1 MVNSPDD
8 NVENPFSGH
17 LGYMLRRASNSLMGE
32 LARQLESA
40 GLKISEAS
48 ILLLVEANPRVTQSE
63 IGRVLGINRAN
74 MAPLTGGLEL
84 RGLVRRERVN
94 GRSQGLVITGPGTAA
109 CDNARRIMA
118 EGERRILDRL
128 GGDDRL
134 ARTVLQRLC
143 D

>member
-1 MVNSPDD
+1 MVKSPDD
-8 NVENPFSGH
+8 SIENPFGSH

-32 LARQLESA
+32 LARHLEAA

-63 IGRVLGINRAN
+63 IGRVLGIKRAN
-74 MAPLTGGLEL
+74 MVPLAGALEL
-84 RGLVRRERVN
+84 RGLVTGEKVN
-94 GRSQGLVITGPGTAA
+94 GRSRGLVITGPGASA

-134 ARTVLQRLC
+134 ARTVLQRLWN
-143 D
+143 